1 MSDLCLVFRLRP
13 PPPIRHR
20 IESRNQEQGAH
31 GARFYP
37 DRACK
42 RNRCGR
48 NQFVVDRAPMAV
60 HPSSSLSQ
68 EIASGIARVRRR
80 MIGEADRRL
89 GQHGETVVAWQ
100 VLSALQR
107 SGPSAQNEL
116 AQHIGQ
122 HPTGMSR
129 LLEEL
134 EQARLVRRSRDRSD
148 RRKVLVVPTARGRN
162 FLEQRRPL
170 VDAAV
175 EEVLAPLARAE
186 RRTLRDLLWRMLER

>member
-1 MSDLCLVFRLRP
+1 MSARP
-13 PPPIRHR
+13 
-20 IESRNQEQGAH
+20 A
-31 GARFYP
+31 A
-37 DRACK
+37 
-42 RNRCGR
+42 
-48 NQFVVDRAPMAV
+48 
-60 HPSSSLSQ
+60 SLSE
-68 EIASGIARVRRR
+68 EIASGIVRVRKR
-80 MIGEADRRL
+80 MIAEADRRL
-89 GQHGETVVAWQ
+89 GERGETVVTWQ

-107 SGPSAQNEL
+107 RGPSAQNEL

-134 EQARLVRRSRDRSD
+134 EQARLVRRARDRTD
-148 RRKVLVVPTARGRN
+148 RRKMLVEPTARGRT
-162 FLEQRRPL
+162 FLEVGRPL